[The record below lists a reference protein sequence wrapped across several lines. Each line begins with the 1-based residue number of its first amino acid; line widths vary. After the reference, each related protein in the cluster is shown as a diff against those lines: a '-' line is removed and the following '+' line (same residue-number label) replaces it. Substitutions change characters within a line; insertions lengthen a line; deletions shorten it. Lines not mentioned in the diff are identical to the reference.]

1 MNWRDIR
8 TLYMREMVSALRE
21 RTIVT
26 NSILIPI
33 ILYPALIWLMYTGFT
48 FVSGQ
53 NEEMNSR
60 VMLKDLPAAH
70 DKLGKA
76 FAADDS
82 IALSTVTDPVNEI
95 RNGSLDALV
104 EFRPPTEG
112 AALPG
117 NFRVRVTY
125 DESRDQSSQARR
137 RIGEQI
143 ATYRQDYIAQQA
155 TTLGISA
162 EEFRGFTIESLN
174 VSSGAQMGRFVLG
187 MLIPIL
193 LIVMLSVGG
202 FYPAIDSTAGERENS
217 TWETMMTAATSR
229 SNVMV
234 AKYLYVA
241 TMSFAA
247 GFLNL
252 IAMMFSMSSLIGALS
267 GPGMPDFSFRIPV
280 SSVPVIVAGAV
291 FLALFISAGM
301 MILASFAR
309 TYKEGQSM
317 IAPFHIALMIPVMF
331 LQGPG
336 VEFSPMLA
344 MIPVI
349 NAVIMI
355 REAIQGIYQWPLIGI
370 TLTVEVLC
378 ILAALKLASMVL
390 RHEDFVTGTYSGGV
404 MKFARERLL
413 RNR

>member
-1 MNWRDIR
+1 
-8 TLYMREMVSALRE
+8 
-21 RTIVT
+21 
-26 NSILIPI
+26 
-33 ILYPALIWLMYTGFT
+33 
-48 FVSGQ
+48 
-53 NEEMNSR
+53 
-60 VMLKDLPAAH
+60 
-70 DKLGKA
+70 
-76 FAADDS
+76 
-82 IALSTVTDPVNEI
+82 
-95 RNGSLDALV
+95 
-104 EFRPPTEG
+104 
-112 AALPG
+112 
-117 NFRVRVTY
+117 
-125 DESRDQSSQARR
+125 
-137 RIGEQI
+137 
-143 ATYRQDYIAQQA
+143 
-155 TTLGISA
+155 
-162 EEFRGFTIESLN
+162 
-174 VSSGAQMGRFVLG
+174 
-187 MLIPIL
+187 
-193 LIVMLSVGG
+193 MLSVGG

-252 IAMMFSMSSLIGALS
+252 IAMMFSMSSLLGALS